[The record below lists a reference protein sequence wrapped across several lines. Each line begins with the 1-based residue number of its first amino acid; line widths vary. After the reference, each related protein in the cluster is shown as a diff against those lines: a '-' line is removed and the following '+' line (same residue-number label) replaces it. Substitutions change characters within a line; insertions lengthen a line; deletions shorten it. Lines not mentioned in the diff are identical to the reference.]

1 MWFLTQE
8 GMDRYDGKRI
18 RHYTVLDGNLKVA
31 PQVNLNWLYTDTENT
46 LWVVGRKGRIFHY
59 DTLHDRFRMVYRIPG
74 LQDDFATGM
83 LCYAYMDRGDRIW
96 LCQGDHIIRYDTR
109 TGIAQR
115 LVSRLR
121 GDITAI
127 SETDGT
133 NLFIGTVNGLFP
145 VRERD
150 GVLEA
155 LADTDSIRTPV
166 SELYYH
172 PGSKKLFVG
181 TFRKGILVYGVSAG
195 STLRNVA
202 VNRIT
207 PLNDRELLIATGGR
221 GVYRMDMDSLVP
233 KPYITAD
240 YASHNGMNGD
250 NINDI
255 YVDGGDRIWLANYPA
270 GVTIRNNRYQSY
282 EWFRHSPGNS
292 RSLVNDQVHDVIE
305 DSEGDLW
312 FATSNGISL
321 LQPAVGRWRS
331 FLSRSDGIQDGGNHI
346 FLTLCEVS
354 PGVICAGGYA
364 SGLYRIEKKTGR
376 VEYFPPSFAAEGRP
390 DQYIND
396 IGKDSGGCIW
406 TGGCHNLKRFDPH
419 DGTVR
424 LYPVPGPITA
434 ILEKAPEWM
443 WIGTGMGLYLLD
455 GHGESFVF
463 GSNTGAVMFPS
474 DMRIPA
480 PHFSRML
487 LRDFMIS
494 YRPVY
499 PGDKGSPL
507 REDIDNTV
515 RLELAYDQNTFSL
528 EAVSINYD
536 YPSNILYSWK
546 LEGLYEGWSHPVQ
559 SGRIQFTSLPPGNY
573 TLRIR
578 AVSNEEKYKVYE
590 ERSLGLSV
598 ARPLWAG
605 TWAIAGYAS
614 LCVLAGVVSFRV
626 AMLRRQKRISD
637 EKTCFFIHTAHDVR
651 TPLTLIKAPLEEVVE
666 KDMVKAEGMDNV
678 RMALKSVDGLLGLV
692 TSLIDFESTDNYT
705 LRLHV
710 SEYELNSYLETT
722 CEAFRTYA
730 SIRDIDI
737 TRESGFPYLNVRFDK
752 DKMDSIL
759 KNILSNALKYTPRG
773 GSIQVR
779 AFADRHVWGVEVED
793 TGIGIPPEE
802 RKKLFRNHFRGSNAV
817 NLQVAGNGVG
827 LMMVH
832 RLVRLHGGRVR
843 VTSTEGKGTMVC
855 VIFPLRSRRL
865 DKACPVASPRKQD
878 TGETRMGPDC
888 GPMREIL
895 PTMTGGDRQRILIVE
910 DNDDLRTY
918 LEGLLKEEYLV
929 QTCSN
934 GRDALLV
941 AREYN
946 PDLILS
952 DVMMPEM
959 GGDELCASVKSD
971 IETSHIPVMLLT
983 ALGDEK
989 DMLEGLENGADAY
1002 ITKPFSINVL
1012 RANIRN
1018 ILANRAL
1025 LRRAYA
1031 GLEDGVGQVPPDCHN
1046 TRDWKFMASV
1056 RECVMKNIDNPG
1068 FCVDMLCG
1076 MQNMSR
1082 TGFFNKLKAL
1092 TGHAPADYIRSMR
1105 LQYAAQLLREKDCSI
1120 TEISDDSGFSDVR
1133 YFREV
1138 FRKYYGMSPSEYRN
1152 SMRG

>member
-1 MWFLTQE
+1 MGRILSAFLMLGISSMCGAQIYKYLGIEDGLSNRRIYRIQKDGRGYMWFLTQE

-376 VEYFPPSFAAEGRP
+376 VKYFPPSFAAEGRP

-424 LYPVPGPITA
+424 LYPVPGP
-434 ILEKAPEWM
+434 
-443 WIGTGMGLYLLD
+443 
-455 GHGESFVF
+455 
-463 GSNTGAVMFPS
+463 
-474 DMRIPA
+474 
-480 PHFSRML
+480 
-487 LRDFMIS
+487 
-494 YRPVY
+494 
-499 PGDKGSPL
+499 
-507 REDIDNTV
+507 
-515 RLELAYDQNTFSL
+515 
-528 EAVSINYD
+528 
-536 YPSNILYSWK
+536 
-546 LEGLYEGWSHPVQ
+546 
-559 SGRIQFTSLPPGNY
+559 
-573 TLRIR
+573 RIR

-1025 LRRAYA
+1025 LKRAYA

>member
-779 AFADRHVWGVEVED
+779 AFVDRHVWGVEVED

-1025 LRRAYA
+1025 LKRAYA

>member
-1 MWFLTQE
+1 MGRILSAFLMLGISSMCGAQIYKYLGIEDGLSNRRIYRIQKDGRGYMWFLTQE

-364 SGLYRIEKKTGR
+364 SGLYRIEKKTER

-455 GHGESFVF
+455 GHGGTCRHIAFPVEAVHVYALYQAPDGLLYIGTGGAGLLVYDSVEDRFVRQYQTENCALISNNIHTIVPRADGTLLLGTENSVALFRRESGTFRNWTAEQGLASVCLNAGVSTFRHGESFVF

-590 ERSLGLSV
+590 ER
-598 ARPLWAG
+598 
-605 TWAIAGYAS
+605 
-614 LCVLAGVVSFRV
+614 
-626 AMLRRQKRISD
+626 
-637 EKTCFFIHTAHDVR
+637 
-651 TPLTLIKAPLEEVVE
+651 
-666 KDMVKAEGMDNV
+666 
-678 RMALKSVDGLLGLV
+678 
-692 TSLIDFESTDNYT
+692 
-705 LRLHV
+705 
-710 SEYELNSYLETT
+710 
-722 CEAFRTYA
+722 
-730 SIRDIDI
+730 
-737 TRESGFPYLNVRFDK
+737 
-752 DKMDSIL
+752 
-759 KNILSNALKYTPRG
+759 
-773 GSIQVR
+773 
-779 AFADRHVWGVEVED
+779 
-793 TGIGIPPEE
+793 
-802 RKKLFRNHFRGSNAV
+802 KKLFRNHFRGSNAV

-855 VIFPLRSRRL
+855 VIFPMRSRRL

>member
-376 VEYFPPSFAAEGRP
+376 VEYFPPSFAAEGCP

-424 LYPVPGPITA
+424 LYPVPGPHHRH
-434 ILEKAPEWM
+434 
-443 WIGTGMGLYLLD
+443 TG
-455 GHGESFVF
+455 E
-463 GSNTGAVMFPS
+463 GSGMDV
-474 DMRIPA
+474 DR
-480 PHFSRML
+480 
-487 LRDFMIS
+487 
-494 YRPVY
+494 YR
-499 PGDKGSPL
+499 
-507 REDIDNTV
+507 
-515 RLELAYDQNTFSL
+515 
-528 EAVSINYD
+528 
-536 YPSNILYSWK
+536 
-546 LEGLYEGWSHPVQ
+546 H
-559 SGRIQFTSLPPGNY
+559 
-573 TLRIR
+573 
-578 AVSNEEKYKVYE
+578 
-590 ERSLGLSV
+590 
-598 ARPLWAG
+598 
-605 TWAIAGYAS
+605 
-614 LCVLAGVVSFRV
+614 GVV
-626 AMLRRQKRISD
+626 
-637 EKTCFFIHTAHDVR
+637 
-651 TPLTLIKAPLEEVVE
+651 
-666 KDMVKAEGMDNV
+666 
-678 RMALKSVDGLLGLV
+678 
-692 TSLIDFESTDNYT
+692 
-705 LRLHV
+705 
-710 SEYELNSYLETT
+710 
-722 CEAFRTYA
+722 
-730 SIRDIDI
+730 
-737 TRESGFPYLNVRFDK
+737 
-752 DKMDSIL
+752 
-759 KNILSNALKYTPRG
+759 
-773 GSIQVR
+773 
-779 AFADRHVWGVEVED
+779 
-793 TGIGIPPEE
+793 
-802 RKKLFRNHFRGSNAV
+802 
-817 NLQVAGNGVG
+817 
-827 LMMVH
+827 
-832 RLVRLHGGRVR
+832 
-843 VTSTEGKGTMVC
+843 
-855 VIFPLRSRRL
+855 
-865 DKACPVASPRKQD
+865 
-878 TGETRMGPDC
+878 
-888 GPMREIL
+888 
-895 PTMTGGDRQRILIVE
+895 
-910 DNDDLRTY
+910 
-918 LEGLLKEEYLV
+918 
-929 QTCSN
+929 
-934 GRDALLV
+934 
-941 AREYN
+941 
-946 PDLILS
+946 
-952 DVMMPEM
+952 
-959 GGDELCASVKSD
+959 
-971 IETSHIPVMLLT
+971 
-983 ALGDEK
+983 
-989 DMLEGLENGADAY
+989 
-1002 ITKPFSINVL
+1002 
-1012 RANIRN
+1012 
-1018 ILANRAL
+1018 
-1025 LRRAYA
+1025 
-1031 GLEDGVGQVPPDCHN
+1031 
-1046 TRDWKFMASV
+1046 
-1056 RECVMKNIDNPG
+1056 
-1068 FCVDMLCG
+1068 
-1076 MQNMSR
+1076 
-1082 TGFFNKLKAL
+1082 
-1092 TGHAPADYIRSMR
+1092 PA
-1105 LQYAAQLLREKDCSI
+1105 
-1120 TEISDDSGFSDVR
+1120 
-1133 YFREV
+1133 
-1138 FRKYYGMSPSEYRN
+1138 
-1152 SMRG
+1152 

>member
-1 MWFLTQE
+1 MGRILSAFLMLGISSMCGAQIYKYLGIEDGLSNRRIYRIQKDGRGYMWFLTQE

-364 SGLYRIEKKTGR
+364 SGLYRIEKKTER
-376 VEYFPPSFAAEGRP
+376 VEYFPPSFAAEGVQTSISMTSEKILEDVYGQGAATISNVSIP
-390 DQYIND
+390 MTAQYACTRSRAPSPPYWRRLRN
-396 IGKDSGGCIW
+396 GCGSVPAW
-406 TGGCHNLKRFDPH
+406 GCTCLTGTGGPADISHFQSRRFMSMH
-419 DGTVR
+419 CTRHRTGSC
-424 LYPVPGPITA
+424 IS
-434 ILEKAPEWM
+434 APA
-443 WIGTGMGLYLLD
+443 G
-455 GHGESFVF
+455 
-463 GSNTGAVMFPS
+463 
-474 DMRIPA
+474 
-480 PHFSRML
+480 
-487 LRDFMIS
+487 RDFSSMTAW
-494 YRPVY
+494 RT
-499 PGDKGSPL
+499 GSS
-507 REDIDNTV
+507 
-515 RLELAYDQNTFSL
+515 A
-528 EAVSINYD
+528 
-536 YPSNILYSWK
+536 
-546 LEGLYEGWSHPVQ
+546 
-559 SGRIQFTSLPPGNY
+559 
-573 TLRIR
+573 
-578 AVSNEEKYKVYE
+578 
-590 ERSLGLSV
+590 
-598 ARPLWAG
+598 
-605 TWAIAGYAS
+605 
-614 LCVLAGVVSFRV
+614 
-626 AMLRRQKRISD
+626 
-637 EKTCFFIHTAHDVR
+637 
-651 TPLTLIKAPLEEVVE
+651 
-666 KDMVKAEGMDNV
+666 
-678 RMALKSVDGLLGLV
+678 
-692 TSLIDFESTDNYT
+692 
-705 LRLHV
+705 
-710 SEYELNSYLETT
+710 
-722 CEAFRTYA
+722 
-730 SIRDIDI
+730 
-737 TRESGFPYLNVRFDK
+737 
-752 DKMDSIL
+752 
-759 KNILSNALKYTPRG
+759 
-773 GSIQVR
+773 
-779 AFADRHVWGVEVED
+779 
-793 TGIGIPPEE
+793 
-802 RKKLFRNHFRGSNAV
+802 
-817 NLQVAGNGVG
+817 
-827 LMMVH
+827 
-832 RLVRLHGGRVR
+832 
-843 VTSTEGKGTMVC
+843 
-855 VIFPLRSRRL
+855 
-865 DKACPVASPRKQD
+865 
-878 TGETRMGPDC
+878 
-888 GPMREIL
+888 
-895 PTMTGGDRQRILIVE
+895 
-910 DNDDLRTY
+910 
-918 LEGLLKEEYLV
+918 
-929 QTCSN
+929 
-934 GRDALLV
+934 
-941 AREYN
+941 
-946 PDLILS
+946 
-952 DVMMPEM
+952 
-959 GGDELCASVKSD
+959 
-971 IETSHIPVMLLT
+971 
-983 ALGDEK
+983 
-989 DMLEGLENGADAY
+989 
-1002 ITKPFSINVL
+1002 
-1012 RANIRN
+1012 
-1018 ILANRAL
+1018 
-1025 LRRAYA
+1025 
-1031 GLEDGVGQVPPDCHN
+1031 N
-1046 TRDWKFMASV
+1046 TR
-1056 RECVMKNIDNPG
+1056 P
-1068 FCVDMLCG
+1068 
-1076 MQNMSR
+1076 R
-1082 TGFFNKLKAL
+1082 T
-1092 TGHAPADYIRSMR
+1092 AP
-1105 LQYAAQLLREKDCSI
+1105 
-1120 TEISDDSGFSDVR
+1120 
-1133 YFREV
+1133 
-1138 FRKYYGMSPSEYRN
+1138 
-1152 SMRG
+1152 

>member
-455 GHGESFVF
+455 GHGGTCRHIAFPVEAVHVYALYQAPDGLLYIGTGGAGLLVYDSVEDRFVRQYQTENCALISNNIHTIVPRADGTLLLGTENSVALFRRESGTFRNWTAEQGLASVCLNAGVSTFRHGESFVF

-546 LEGLYEGWSHPVQ
+546 LEGS
-559 SGRIQFTSLPPGNY
+559 T
-573 TLRIR
+573 R
-578 AVSNEEKYKVYE
+578 A
-590 ERSLGLSV
+590 G
-598 ARPLWAG
+598 
-605 TWAIAGYAS
+605 AI
-614 LCVLAGVVSFRV
+614 
-626 AMLRRQKRISD
+626 
-637 EKTCFFIHTAHDVR
+637 
-651 TPLTLIKAPLEEVVE
+651 
-666 KDMVKAEGMDNV
+666 
-678 RMALKSVDGLLGLV
+678 
-692 TSLIDFESTDNYT
+692 
-705 LRLHV
+705 
-710 SEYELNSYLETT
+710 
-722 CEAFRTYA
+722 
-730 SIRDIDI
+730 
-737 TRESGFPYLNVRFDK
+737 
-752 DKMDSIL
+752 
-759 KNILSNALKYTPRG
+759 
-773 GSIQVR
+773 
-779 AFADRHVWGVEVED
+779 
-793 TGIGIPPEE
+793 
-802 RKKLFRNHFRGSNAV
+802 
-817 NLQVAGNGVG
+817 
-827 LMMVH
+827 
-832 RLVRLHGGRVR
+832 
-843 VTSTEGKGTMVC
+843 
-855 VIFPLRSRRL
+855 RSRAGGYSSR
-865 DKACPVASPRKQD
+865 ACPQATTPCVSVPS
-878 TGETRMGPDC
+878 
-888 GPMREIL
+888 PMRRN
-895 PTMTGGDRQRILIVE
+895 TRCMR
-910 DNDDLRTY
+910 
-918 LEGLLKEEYLV
+918 KE
-929 QTCSN
+929 
-934 GRDALLV
+934 
-941 AREYN
+941 
-946 PDLILS
+946 
-952 DVMMPEM
+952 
-959 GGDELCASVKSD
+959 ASV
-971 IETSHIPVMLLT
+971 
-983 ALGDEK
+983 
-989 DMLEGLENGADAY
+989 
-1002 ITKPFSINVL
+1002 
-1012 RANIRN
+1012 
-1018 ILANRAL
+1018 
-1025 LRRAYA
+1025 
-1031 GLEDGVGQVPPDCHN
+1031 
-1046 TRDWKFMASV
+1046 
-1056 RECVMKNIDNPG
+1056 
-1068 FCVDMLCG
+1068 
-1076 MQNMSR
+1076 
-1082 TGFFNKLKAL
+1082 
-1092 TGHAPADYIRSMR
+1092 
-1105 LQYAAQLLREKDCSI
+1105 
-1120 TEISDDSGFSDVR
+1120 
-1133 YFREV
+1133 
-1138 FRKYYGMSPSEYRN
+1138 
-1152 SMRG
+1152 